1 MIELHLRIQAAP
13 NRRGELLAFLR
24 EAIPFYESPGG
35 IRIDL
40 LADRNDDHRF
50 IERVTYVDEAAY
62 QRDRQRVAADPLM
75 QSYLQRWRALLAG
88 PPVVETY
95 DPAPV

>member
-13 NRRGELLAFLR
+13 GRRSDLLAFLR
-24 EAIPFYESPGG
+24 EAIPYYEAPGG

-40 LADRNDDHRF
+40 LQDRNDDHRF
-50 IERVTYVDEAAY
+50 IERVTYADEVAY
-62 QRDRQRVAADPLM
+62 QRDQRRVAEDPLM
-75 QSYLQRWRALLAG
+75 QSYLQRWRALLAS

-95 DPAPV
+95 QATTV